1 MADQEIL
8 ISSSEMRQKSSN
20 WNLAC
25 DVELRKRLEQ
35 FSNQFQTKCEELILK
50 INDLDGKVNVT
61 SAKLGTVTN
70 KLMLLVSCVYF
81 YTFKLFKV

>member
-8 ISSSEMRQKSSN
+8 INSSEMRQKSSN

-25 DVELRKRLEQ
+25 DVELRQRLEQ
-35 FSNQFQTKCEELILK
+35 FSNQFQTKCRELIVK
-50 INDLDGKVNVT
+50 INDLDAKVNVT

-70 KLMLLVSCVYF
+70 KLMLLVSF
-81 YTFKLFKV
+81 LFLYI